1 MCGNS
6 SPAVADDDDDD
17 DGGDDDDGVGGAES
31 RQAELGTLK
40 RRSPRVDLRWWHGE
54 QSQAQTGTCR
64 RRSEEAPRTD
74 GEYPVSTI

>member
-1 MCGNS
+1 MEKKFCMCGNS

-40 RRSPRVDLRWWHGE
+40 RRSPRVDLR
-54 QSQAQTGTCR
+54 
-64 RRSEEAPRTD
+64 
-74 GEYPVSTI
+74 